1 MDIVVLGRNNAR
13 ITTNGIATVIT
24 TNCSNTIALLNH
36 KLYKF
41 LTQKQYKSRGY
52 DNDRYITTCNNL
64 SILSSFKNNIN
75 LAYMIRVLMCVVIVV
90 VLVKL

>member
-1 MDIVVLGRNNAR
+1 MVYVVLGRITAR
-13 ITTNGIATVIT
+13 IATNGITTVIT

-52 DNDRYITTCNNL
+52 DNDRYITTRNNL
-64 SILSSFKNNIN
+64 SILFLIQKQYKS
-75 LAYMIRVLMCVVIVV
+75 CVHDKSTSVRGYCSCTR
-90 VLVKL
+90 

>member
-1 MDIVVLGRNNAR
+1 MVVVIPGRINAG
-13 ITTNGIATVIT
+13 ITTNGITTVIT
-24 TNCSNTIALLNH
+24 NNCSNTIALLNH

-52 DNDRYITTCNNL
+52 DNDRYITTRNNL

-75 LAYMIRVLMCVVIVV
+75 LAYMIRVLVCAVIVV

>member
-1 MDIVVLGRNNAR
+1 MVIVILGRNNAG

-24 TNCSNTIALLNH
+24 TNCSNTNSSLNH

-52 DNDRYITTCNNL
+52 DNDRYITIRNNL
-64 SILSSFKNNIN
+64 SILFLIQKQYKS
-75 LAYMIRVLMCVVIVV
+75 CVHDKSTSVRSYCSCTR
-90 VLVKL
+90 